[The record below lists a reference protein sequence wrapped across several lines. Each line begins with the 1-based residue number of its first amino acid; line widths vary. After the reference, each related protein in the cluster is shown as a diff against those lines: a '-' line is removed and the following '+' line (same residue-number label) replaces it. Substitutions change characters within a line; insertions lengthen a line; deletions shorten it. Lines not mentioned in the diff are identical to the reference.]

1 LFSIAGIPPLL
12 GFYSKM
18 FLFYF
23 TLKLNLFWVSIIFVV
38 FSAISVFYYIRLVKL
53 MYFNRTVGKLFLYPI
68 PFTNAAIISFLT
80 FINCVFFLNPNLF
93 FKIIYNLTLY
103 LYI

>member
-1 LFSIAGIPPLL
+1 
-12 GFYSKM
+12 M

-38 FSAISVFYYIRLVKL
+38 FSAVSVFYYIRLVKL
-53 MYFNRTVGKLFLYPI
+53 MYFNRSVGKLFLNPI
-68 PFTNAAIISFLT
+68 PFSSSLIISVLT
-80 FINCVFFLNPNLF
+80 IINCIFFLNPNLF